1 MSSVKEDRMVL
12 DIQHISKQFPKVLA
26 NDDISIHLK
35 EGEII
40 ALLGENGAG
49 KSTLMNVLYGLYKPN
64 SGNIF
69 INGEQVEFSSP
80 KDAIRKGLGMVH
92 QHFML
97 VDNLSVTENIIL
109 GSEPGK
115 GGIIDYKSARKEVV
129 ELSKKFHLEIEP
141 DEIIENLPVSLQ
153 QRVEI
158 LKALYRKA
166 RILILDEPTAVLTP
180 HEVDQLFS
188 VIQKLRESGVSMI
201 IITHK
206 LEEVKA
212 ISDRVY
218 ILRRGKCEGVRN
230 TKDVTKED
238 LANLMVGREVVLT
251 VHKEKKEVSGDPI
264 FSLTDVV
271 VKNEKGINALN
282 GLSLDIIPGEIVAI
296 AGVYGNGQ
304 TELAEVIT
312 GLCKIE
318 SGRILYKGE
327 DLSEFSTRE
336 RRNRKIS
343 NVPADRHRFGLI
355 LPMKVSENMIL
366 GFHDEKPYV
375 RGINL
380 ALNVIQDYSEKL
392 VDDFDIRAPGVDVPV
407 GNLSGGNQQKVILAR
422 EFSRNPDFLLIV
434 QPTRGLDVGAIEYIH
449 SQILKMRD
457 NNVGILLISLEL
469 EEIFSLS
476 DRILVLYE
484 GEIVKEFVPEET
496 TDKEV
501 GFYMTGGKKPAVG
514 EQE

>member
-1 MSSVKEDRMVL
+1 MSTVKEDRIVL
-12 DIQHISKQFPKVLA
+12 DMQHISKQFPKVLA
-26 NDDISIHLK
+26 NDDVSIHLK

-40 ALLGENGAG
+40 SLLGENGAG
-49 KSTLMNVLYGLYKPN
+49 KSTLMNVLYGLYKPT
-64 SGNIF
+64 SGKIILND
-69 INGEQVEFSSP
+69 EQVEFSSP
-80 KDAIRKGLGMVH
+80 KDAIQKGLGMVH

-115 GGIIDYKSARKEVV
+115 GGIIDYKSARKEVA
-129 ELSKKFHLEIEP
+129 ELSEKYHLEVDP
-141 DEIIENLPVSLQ
+141 DAIIETLSVGLQ

-180 HEVDQLFS
+180 HEVDQLFT

-230 TKDVTKED
+230 TKDVSKEN

-251 VHKEKKEVSGDPI
+251 VHKEKKEVSGQPI

-271 VKNEKGINALN
+271 VKNEKGISALN
-282 GLSLDIIPGEIVAI
+282 GLSLNVRPGEIVGI
-296 AGVYGNGQ
+296 AGVDGNGQ
-304 TELAEVIT
+304 TELAEAIM
-312 GLCKIE
+312 GMCDIE
-318 SGRILYKGE
+318 NGQLLYKGE
-327 DLSEFSTRE
+327 DIAEFSTRQ
-336 RRNRKIS
+336 RRNRKIA
-343 NVPADRHRFGLI
+343 NVPADRQRFGLV
-355 LPMKVSENMIL
+355 LPMDISENMVL

-380 ALNVIQDYSEKL
+380 ALDVIHDYSEQL
-392 VDDFDIRAPGVDVPV
+392 VEDFDIRTPGVDVPT
-407 GNLSGGNQQKVILAR
+407 GTLSGGNQQKVILAR
-422 EFSRNPDFLLIV
+422 EFSRNPDFLLV
-434 QPTRGLDVGAIEYIH
+434 AQPTRGLDVGAIEYIH

-469 EEIFSLS
+469 EEVFSLS

-501 GFYMTGGKKPAVG
+501 GFYMTGGKK
-514 EQE
+514 E

>member
-1 MSSVKEDRMVL
+1 M
-12 DIQHISKQFPKVLA
+12 
-26 NDDISIHLK
+26 
-35 EGEII
+35 
-40 ALLGENGAG
+40 
-49 KSTLMNVLYGLYKPN
+49 
-64 SGNIF
+64 
-69 INGEQVEFSSP
+69 
-80 KDAIRKGLGMVH
+80 
-92 QHFML
+92 
-97 VDNLSVTENIIL
+97 
-109 GSEPGK
+109 
-115 GGIIDYKSARKEVV
+115 
-129 ELSKKFHLEIEP
+129 
-141 DEIIENLPVSLQ
+141 
-153 QRVEI
+153 
-158 LKALYRKA
+158 
-166 RILILDEPTAVLTP
+166 
-180 HEVDQLFS
+180 
-188 VIQKLRESGVSMI
+188 
-201 IITHK
+201 
-206 LEEVKA
+206 
-212 ISDRVY
+212 
-218 ILRRGKCEGVRN
+218 
-230 TKDVTKED
+230 
-238 LANLMVGREVVLT
+238 
-251 VHKEKKEVSGDPI
+251 
-264 FSLTDVV
+264 
-271 VKNEKGINALN
+271 
-282 GLSLDIIPGEIVAI
+282 
-296 AGVYGNGQ
+296 YGNGQ
-304 TELAEVIT
+304 TELAEVIM

-318 SGRILYKGE
+318 SGQIIYKGK
-327 DLSEFSTRE
+327 DLSEVSTRQ

-469 EEIFSLS
+469 EEVFSLS

-484 GEIVKEFVPEET
+484 GEIVKKFVPEET

-514 EQE
+514 EQEWACR